1 MEIRKGPYG
10 QFVTLRCEER
20 DIVSGYAVEMIRK
33 DITGCTLPVY
43 INDTSFGRELAFDC
57 TGMKRLSETETTITK
72 NKMIL
77 RNAIADLFISI
88 SRMSDVL
95 LAPGNIVWDN
105 TWLFWDEDNK
115 RLRLCVHP
123 FESDPDALR
132 LSSLGDDKTQDF
144 ISHSCF
150 KEVLTSGERDSL
162 LFAIRDN
169 NCSLLERS
177 AVNIKNTSPD
187 VRPSAPHS
195 FHKEI
200 LFSLLSAVTAL
211 AAILLSE
218 LFISFLFFAASCT
231 FLISLILKDSRS
243 KTNDD
248 DLSDDSKT
256 RILFEEEHSD
266 PASINCLILTYDSGA
281 EQIRKAI
288 YTQRATVGSD
298 CFLSDITVDNES
310 VSPLHVQILKHKDIF
325 TVTDISK
332 DNMTFLDGLRLEKG
346 KEYEVRDG
354 QKMMLG
360 EIAFDIRLG
369 LR

>member
-20 DIVSGYAVEMIRK
+20 DVVSGYAAEMIRK
-33 DITGCTLPVY
+33 DIAGFTLPVY

-57 TGMKRLSETETTITK
+57 TGMKRLSEITTITK

-77 RNAIADLFISI
+77 RNSIADLFISI
-88 SRMSDVL
+88 SKMSDVL

-123 FESDPDALR
+123 FESDPEALR

-169 NCSLLERS
+169 DCSLLERS

-187 VRPSAPHS
+187 VRPSAVHT

-200 LFSLLSAVTAL
+200 AIALLSAIIAL
-211 AAILLSE
+211 ASVILSE

-231 FLISLILKDSRS
+231 LLISTVLKDGRS
-243 KTNDD
+243 KKSTYDI
-248 DLSDDSKT
+248 SDNSKT
-256 RILFEEEHSD
+256 RILFDEEHSD
-266 PASINCLILTYDSGA
+266 PDTVSCMILTYYSGA

-298 CFLSDITVDNES
+298 CFLSDITVDNDS
-310 VSPLHVQILKHKDIF
+310 VSPLHVQITKNKDIY

-346 KEYEVRDG
+346 REYEVRDG
-354 QKMMLG
+354 QRMMLG
-360 EIAFDIRLG
+360 DVSFDIRLG